1 MVFSGMI
8 RLGLQLKL
16 TALIECLVVALVL
29 GTGVVTTFRE
39 KKTLENE
46 LHKRGYAMAADL
58 ARFTASPLL
67 SRDLPTLRRFVNHSM
82 AQEYVLYVMIVDNE
96 DQIVMHSDLEYVGK
110 DISLYQ
116 LEPLA
121 RHLDLSAPVRIAD
134 ALLGNVFLGYSYM
147 AVENEIRTAIK
158 QILMLGAIAITLGG
172 IMAYVLASFMSA
184 PIKRIIDATK
194 QLAAGNYPALLE
206 IRSADEIGA
215 LAESFNDMAQE
226 LTRHRTH
233 LQNLVEERTKALR
246 ELALHIQLAK
256 EEESKRIAR
265 EIHDELGQTLTA
277 LKIDLHWLKG
287 QLPGD
292 APAVRDKIGTMLRLI
307 GETINSVRKIS
318 SQLRPVL
325 LDDFGLSAAMEWQAK
340 EFSDRTGISSYFFSR
355 PENIFPRPDQAV
367 TLFRVFQEALTNV
380 ARHAGATEVKAGL
393 WETSNTLV
401 MEVRDN
407 GIGITKSQI
416 MDTRSFG
423 VIGMHERVKR
433 LGGELEIYGQ
443 REQGTTLRAWLPK
456 GDI

>member
-1 MVFSGMI
+1 MVFPDMI
-8 RLGLQLKL
+8 KPGLRLKL

-46 LHKRGYAMAADL
+46 LHKRGYALAADL
-58 ARFTASPLL
+58 ARFTATPLL
-67 SRDLPTLRRFVNHSM
+67 SRDLPTLRRFINHSM

-110 DISLYQ
+110 NISLYQ
-116 LEPLA
+116 LEPPA

-147 AVENEIRTAIK
+147 AVENEIRTAVK
-158 QILMLGAIAITLGG
+158 QILMLGGIAITLGG
-172 IMAYVLASFMSA
+172 IMAYVLASFMAA

-226 LTRHRTH
+226 LIRHRTH

-256 EEESKRIAR
+256 EEEAKRIAG

-292 APAVRDKIGTMLRLI
+292 AAIQDKIGIMLRLI
-307 GETINSVRKIS
+307 GETIDSVRKIS

-355 PENIFPRPDQAV
+355 PENIVPRQDQAV
-367 TLFRVFQEALTNV
+367 ALFRIFQEGLTNV
-380 ARHAGATEVKAGL
+380 ARHASATQVKAGL

-443 REQGTTLRAWLPK
+443 REQGTTLRAWIPK
-456 GDI
+456 GDT

>member
-1 MVFSGMI
+1 MKFPDMTKP
-8 RLGLQLKL
+8 GLRLKL
-16 TALIECLVVALVL
+16 TALIECLVVVLVF

-39 KKTLENE
+39 KRTLENE
-46 LHKRGYAMAADL
+46 LHKRGYALAADL

-82 AQEYVLYVMIVDNE
+82 AQEYVLYVMIVDNTG
-96 DQIVMHSDLEYVGK
+96 QIVMHSDLEYVSK
-110 DISLYQ
+110 NISLYQ

-172 IMAYVLASFMSA
+172 IMAYALASFIAA

-226 LTRHRTH
+226 LTRHRTR

-246 ELALHIQLAK
+246 ELALHIQLTK
-256 EEESKRIAR
+256 EEEAKRIAG
-265 EIHDELGQTLTA
+265 EIHDELGQALTA

-292 APAVRDKIGTMLRLI
+292 APGVQDKIGIMLRLI
-307 GETINSVRKIS
+307 GETIDSVRKIS

-355 PENIFPRPDQAV
+355 PENIVPRQDQAV
-367 TLFRVFQEALTNV
+367 ALFRVFQEGLTNV
-380 ARHAGATEVKAGL
+380 ARHASATQVTAGL
-393 WETSNTLV
+393 WETSNALV

-407 GIGITKSQI
+407 GVGITKSQI
-416 MDTRSFG
+416 VDTRSFG

-433 LGGELEIYGQ
+433 LGGELEIHGQ
-443 REQGTTLRAWLPK
+443 RAQGTTLRAWIPK
-456 GDI
+456 GDT